1 MGPKPFQMPVWPS
14 SRIRVARPDDNPVYF
29 AGLTYTQKGS
39 EGVRCSVFGMDTD
52 LHVALGDVERGD
64 AGVGDAACEDTAEH
78 AF

>member
-1 MGPKPFQMPVWPS
+1 M
-14 SRIRVARPDDNPVYF
+14 
-29 AGLTYTQKGS
+29 
-39 EGVRCSVFGMDTD
+39 FGMDTD